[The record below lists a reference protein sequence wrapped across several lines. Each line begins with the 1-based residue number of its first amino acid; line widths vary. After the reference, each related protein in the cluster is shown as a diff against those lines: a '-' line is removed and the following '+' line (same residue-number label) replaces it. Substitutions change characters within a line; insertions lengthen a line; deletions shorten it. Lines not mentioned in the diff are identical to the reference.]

1 MKRRIIV
8 AALLALFAFISIEA
22 QGDYELTYTYSSSA
36 SGDFA
41 TCTGFLSYPTD
52 YTDVIIPETVEY
64 QGFVFTVNA
73 IGYQAFIEGSSS
85 SYKHYLRSISL
96 PQTIESIGSSAFYD
110 CTSLSSIEIPK
121 NVTTIYEKV
130 FFNCNGLKRAII
142 HSSAS
147 FGASIF
153 VGCSSLEQIIY
164 TNPTPPG
171 VWIATTRTYVPDLEA
186 YKKASVISH
195 NSISHTYNLIQWDQE
210 EFAYT
215 GSAPT
220 STWTNNLEGYT
231 AKGAMPALNKD
242 AGTRTEYVPFVF
254 TDEKGRSFSAD
265 IPYSYTINPVPLTA
279 KVNDVSREYGE
290 ENPDFGI
297 TYTGFVG
304 SDNEDVFTTAP
315 TVSTIAT
322 KTSNVGEYTISI
334 TNGASTNYNLS
345 YEPGTLTIKKA
356 PLSAKVD
363 DMTKVYGEPI
373 PNVSVTYYGLK
384 NKEASPA
391 WTKTPKIQTEATQAS
406 NVGKYTIGLIG
417 GEPVNY
423 ELGAIS
429 SGTLNVTPASLTI
442 KANDAVRKYYSEN
455 PDFTYSCY
463 GLVNG
468 DSEESLSLAPQ
479 LSTSAKMDSEV
490 GTYEIK
496 VSDVTTPNYSV
507 SCTSGTLNV
516 TPRTLQASVGNYSR
530 FYNEDNPEFEVKY
543 EGFVG
548 NEDSRVLNTQP
559 TAKTN
564 ATKTS
569 NVGSY
574 PIEVSGGDATNYVFS
589 YSNGK
594 ITVNKAEQ
602 TIEWEQ
608 DLSGLSIGDQVE
620 LQAKASSDLPITYSI
635 DNSNI
640 AEIYSAGSKTY
651 LDCKAPGQFV
661 IRAVQNG
668 NSNYYSSPRA
678 SNKVTISGFTS
689 TDPVLTII
697 QAENGSISTQVAKG
711 SAYTFIVNAEEGWK
725 VHSVTFNDVDITSQL
740 GEDNSFTTP
749 SIMEN
754 STLIVAY
761 EEADNSAAPARM
773 SALRI
778 QGTESGVKI
787 SNAETGD
794 IINIYEKGGMLLKSV
809 EMKSS
814 QMEIPLDKDNV
825 YIVKV
830 GGKIVK
836 LRI

>member
-22 QGDYELTYTYSSSA
+22 QDDYELKYTYSSNA
-36 SGDFA
+36 NGDFA
-41 TCTGFLSYPTD
+41 TCTGFRDLSSGSV
-52 YTDVIIPETVEY
+52 DVIIPETVEY
-64 QGFVFTVNA
+64 QGFVFTVTTIGNNA
-73 IGYQAFIEGSSS
+73 FSEEE
-85 SYKHYLRSISL
+85 KLRSISL
-96 PQTIESIGSSAFYD
+96 PQTINSIGARAFRY
-110 CTSLSSIEIPK
+110 CTSLSSIEIPQ
-121 NVTTIYEKV
+121 NVTTIGDAA
-130 FFNCNGLKRAII
+130 FGSCSGLKRAII

-147 FGASIF
+147 LYYNKSSIF
-153 VGCSSLEQIIY
+153 SGCSRLEQIIY
-164 TNPTPPG
+164 TNPTPPETW
-171 VWIATTRTYVPDLEA
+171 VATTRTYVPDLAA
-186 YKKASVISH
+186 YKKGMINH
-195 NSISHTYNLIQWDQE
+195 NSITHTYELIQWNQK

-231 AKGAMPALNKD
+231 AKGTMPALNKD

-254 TDEKGRSFSAD
+254 TDEKGHSFSAN

-279 KVNDVSREYGE
+279 KVNDASREYGE
-290 ENPDFGI
+290 ENPVFGI
-297 TYTGFVG
+297 TYSGFVG
-304 SDNEDVFTTAP
+304 NDNVDAFTTAP

-334 TNGASTNYNLS
+334 TNGASTNYNLN
-345 YEPGTLTIKKA
+345 YEPGTLTITKA

-384 NKEASPA
+384 NEETSPA
-391 WTKTPKIQTEATQAS
+391 WAKAPKLQTEATQAS
-406 NVGKYTIGLIG
+406 NVGKYVVNLIDG
-417 GEPVNY
+417 VPVNY
-423 ELGAIS
+423 ELGTIT

-463 GLVNG
+463 GFVNG
-468 DSEESLSLAPQ
+468 DSEQSLSLSPR
-479 LSTSAKMDSEV
+479 LSTSAKMESEV

-496 VSDVTTPNYSV
+496 IADVSTPNYSV
-507 SCTSGTLNV
+507 STASGTLNV

-548 NEDSRVLNTQP
+548 NEDSKVLNTQA

-574 PIEVSGGDATNYVFS
+574 PIEVSGGVATNYVFS
-589 YSNGK
+589 YSSGML
-594 ITVNKAEQ
+594 TVNKAEQ

-608 DLSGLSIGDQVE
+608 DLSNLSIGDQVE
-620 LQAKASSDLPITYSI
+620 LQAKASSDLPITYTI

-640 AEIYSAGSKTY
+640 AEIYSAGSKAY
-651 LDCKAPGQFV
+651 LDCKASGQFV

-678 SNKVTISGFTS
+678 SNIVTISGFTS

-697 QAENGSISTQVAKG
+697 QAENGSISTQVTKG
-711 SAYTFIVNAEEGWK
+711 SAYTFII
-725 VHSVTFNDVDITSQL
+725 DL
-740 GEDNSFTTP
+740 
-749 SIMEN
+749 
-754 STLIVAY
+754 
-761 EEADNSAAPARM
+761 
-773 SALRI
+773 
-778 QGTESGVKI
+778 
-787 SNAETGD
+787 
-794 IINIYEKGGMLLKSV
+794 
-809 EMKSS
+809 
-814 QMEIPLDKDNV
+814 
-825 YIVKV
+825 
-830 GGKIVK
+830 
-836 LRI
+836 

>member
-1 MKRRIIV
+1 MIYHNNI
-8 AALLALFAFISIEA
+8 
-22 QGDYELTYTYSSSA
+22 T
-36 SGDFA
+36 
-41 TCTGFLSYPTD
+41 
-52 YTDVIIPETVEY
+52 
-64 QGFVFTVNA
+64 
-73 IGYQAFIEGSSS
+73 
-85 SYKHYLRSISL
+85 H
-96 PQTIESIGSSAFYD
+96 
-110 CTSLSSIEIPK
+110 
-121 NVTTIYEKV
+121 IYE
-130 FFNCNGLKRAII
+130 
-142 HSSAS
+142 
-147 FGASIF
+147 
-153 VGCSSLEQIIY
+153 
-164 TNPTPPG
+164 
-171 VWIATTRTYVPDLEA
+171 
-186 YKKASVISH
+186 
-195 NSISHTYNLIQWDQE
+195 LIQWDKK
-210 EFAYT
+210 EFTYT

-231 AKGAMPALNKD
+231 AKGTMPALNKD

-279 KVNDVSREYGE
+279 IVNDASREYGE
-290 ENPDFGI
+290 ENPAFGI

-304 SDNEDVFTTAP
+304 NDNVDALTTAP

-334 TNGASTNYNLS
+334 TNGASTNYNLN
-345 YEPGTLTIKKA
+345 YMPGTLTITKA

-384 NKEASPA
+384 NEETSPA
-391 WTKTPKIQTEATQAS
+391 WAKAPTMQTEATQAS
-406 NVGKYTIGLIG
+406 NVGKYAVSLVD

-423 ELGAIS
+423 ELGAIT

-463 GLVNG
+463 GFVNG
-468 DSEESLSLAPQ
+468 DNEESLSLSPR
-479 LSTSAKMDSEV
+479 LSTSAKMESEV

-496 VSDVTTPNYSV
+496 IADISTPNYSV
-507 SCTSGTLNV
+507 STASGTLNV

-530 FYNEDNPEFEVKY
+530 FYNEDNPDFEVKY

-548 NEDSRVLNTQP
+548 NEDTKVLNTQA

-574 PIEVSGGDATNYVFS
+574 PIEVSGGNATNYVFS
-589 YSNGK
+589 YSSGML
-594 ITVNKAEQ
+594 TVNKAEQ

-620 LQAKASSDLPITYSI
+620 LRAKASSELPITYSI

-640 AEIYSAGSKTY
+640 AEIYSAGSKAY

-697 QAENGSISTQVAKG
+697 QAENGSISTQVTKG
-711 SAYTFIVNAEEGWK
+711 SAYTFIINAEAGWK

-740 GEDNSFTTP
+740 GADNSFMTP

-761 EEADNSAAPARM
+761 EESDYSAAPVRM
-773 SALRI
+773 SAIRI

-794 IINIYEKGGMLLKSV
+794 IINIYGKGGILLRSV
-809 EMKSS
+809 EMTSS
-814 QMEIPLDKDNV
+814 EIEIPLDKDDV